1 MFNRQGGDSMQEKY
15 RCQLM
20 RELCDQQV
28 RFAPREKKAEQVDRA
43 ERLLREIDPQKTYS
57 YEFVCFRVTGYRP
70 EFAPVVAISG
80 ADLLPDLHQFIEDVS
95 DAANLP
101 ADEAGEPVLTVEE
114 LSKQFNVS
122 TKTISRWR

>member
-1 MFNRQGGDSMQEKY
+1 MQEKY

-57 YEFVCFRVTGYRP
+57 YEFVCYKITGYRP
-70 EFAPVVAISG
+70 ESVGVVAISG

-101 ADEAGEPVLTVEE
+101 ADDAGDRVYTVEE
-114 LSKQFNVS
+114 LSRQFNVS
-122 TKTISRWR
+122 TKTISR